1 MTLQLISSFNT
12 SQNTSSFQNGY
23 LEIDILRRGQNPFK
37 LVYSVMNLNT
47 ISLPWTELVDTRYF
61 ILFVSL
67 SGKLQN
73 ALKLDKLIPPL
84 TSLINCSWQNTH
96 KFWIRTCRQKILLCD
111 CSLFNAL
118 LTHNSQFIIFKALL
132 TIARG
137 AVVVPPLNSQC
148 TTLPH
153 NHPSSTNFI
162 TFLPGIFIFIFF
174 NFFHVAI
181 LAIIHKRIQPYL
193 ATDKIWN

>member
-12 SQNTSSFQNGY
+12 SQNTSSFQNRY

-73 ALKLDKLIPPL
+73 ALKLDKLIPP
-84 TSLINCSWQNTH
+84 ID
-96 KFWIRTCRQKILLCD
+96 KFNQ
-111 CSLFNAL
+111 LFM
-118 LTHNSQFIIFKALL
+118 TKY
-132 TIARG
+132 T
-137 AVVVPPLNSQC
+137 
-148 TTLPH
+148 
-153 NHPSSTNFI
+153 
-162 TFLPGIFIFIFF
+162 
-174 NFFHVAI
+174 
-181 LAIIHKRIQPYL
+181 
-193 ATDKIWN
+193 